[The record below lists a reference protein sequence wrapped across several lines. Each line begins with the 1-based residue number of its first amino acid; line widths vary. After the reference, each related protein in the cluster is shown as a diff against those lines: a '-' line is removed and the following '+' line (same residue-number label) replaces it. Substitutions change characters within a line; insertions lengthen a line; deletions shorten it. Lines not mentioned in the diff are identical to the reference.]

1 MNIDFLG
8 RTILVTGGTRGIGYH
23 VAKNLSSSGANVIV
37 TGTKDTNIDYG
48 KFLKADFS
56 TRDGIYKFIEVI
68 EEIPT
73 IDGCFNCA
81 GINKISCV
89 EDIDMEDFDTI
100 MNVNLYA
107 PFLISKHLIPRMKK
121 NNYGRIVNVSSIW
134 GSITKKGRTSYSVS
148 KNGIIGLTRSLA
160 VEGADS
166 NVIVNS
172 ISPGFTETEL
182 TRRSLSD
189 SDILDIEK
197 TIPMGRMA
205 DPNEI
210 SSVSL
215 FLLSECNSYMT
226 GQNIIVDGGFSIV

>member
-1 MNIDFLG
+1 
-8 RTILVTGGTRGIGYH
+8 
-23 VAKNLSSSGANVIV
+23 
-37 TGTKDTNIDYG
+37 
-48 KFLKADFS
+48 
-56 TRDGIYKFIEVI
+56 
-68 EEIPT
+68 
-73 IDGCFNCA
+73 
-81 GINKISCV
+81 
-89 EDIDMEDFDTI
+89 
-100 MNVNLYA
+100 
-107 PFLISKHLIPRMKK
+107 MKK

-197 TIPMGRMA
+197 TIPIGRMA

-210 SSVSL
+210 SNVSL

>member
-1 MNIDFLG
+1 M
-8 RTILVTGGTRGIGYH
+8 
-23 VAKNLSSSGANVIV
+23 
-37 TGTKDTNIDYG
+37 
-48 KFLKADFS
+48 
-56 TRDGIYKFIEVI
+56 
-68 EEIPT
+68 
-73 IDGCFNCA
+73 
-81 GINKISCV
+81 
-89 EDIDMEDFDTI
+89 
-100 MNVNLYA
+100 
-107 PFLISKHLIPRMKK
+107 
-121 NNYGRIVNVSSIW
+121 
-134 GSITKKGRTSYSVS
+134 
-148 KNGIIGLTRSLA
+148 
-160 VEGADS
+160 
-166 NVIVNS
+166 IVNS